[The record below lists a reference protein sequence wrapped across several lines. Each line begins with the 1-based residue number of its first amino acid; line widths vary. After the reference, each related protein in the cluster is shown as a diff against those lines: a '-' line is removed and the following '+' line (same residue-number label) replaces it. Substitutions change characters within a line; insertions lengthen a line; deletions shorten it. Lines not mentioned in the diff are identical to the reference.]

1 MIRRNN
7 YMKPFA
13 ISWTH
18 IRRSPYQALAAIL
31 TMFLTFLV
39 SGAFGLTVGTSL
51 LVLQYF
57 ESKPQSTVF
66 FKDTALKTDA
76 ETLKATLEATGKI
89 ANIKYVSKED
99 ALAIYKEQNKNDP
112 LLLEMV
118 NADIL
123 PASLEVSATDPRH
136 LKELEPIMKEAP
148 GVEEVV
154 YQKDVVDTLV
164 SWTNAVRLV
173 GGILAGLLAFDSIL
187 IVMTIIGMK
196 VALKKDEVEILKLIG
211 ASKWYIQLP
220 FLLEGGLYGI
230 AGGFMA
236 WLVIIIL
243 VVWFRTSM
251 LSFLGIIPIIQ
262 FIFGSLTSSAFI
274 GSSLGFLCILSAL
287 GFLLGGIGSLIA
299 LKKYI
304 TF

>member
-1 MIRRNN
+1 
-7 YMKPFA
+7 MKPLTT
-13 ISWTH
+13 SWTH
-18 IRRSPYQALAAIL
+18 IRRSPYQALAAVL

-39 SGAFGLTVGTSL
+39 SGVFGLTVATSF
-51 LVLQYF
+51 LVLHYF
-57 ESKPQSTVF
+57 ESKPQATVF
-66 FKDTALKTDA
+66 FNDTAQTPQI
-76 ETLKATLEATGKI
+76 ESLKAT
-89 ANIKYVSKED
+89 
-99 ALAIYKEQNKNDP
+99 LAIYKEQNKSDP

-136 LKELEPIMKEAP
+136 LKELEPIMKGAP
-148 GVEEVV
+148 GVEEVI

-173 GGILAGLLAFDSIL
+173 GSVLVVLLSIDAIL

-196 VALKKDEVEILKLIG
+196 VAMKKDEVEILKLIG

-220 FLLEGGLYGI
+220 FLLEGGMYGVV
-230 AGGFMA
+230 GSFMA
-236 WLVIIIL
+236 WLVMFIL
-243 VVWFRTSM
+243 ILWFRSSI
-251 LSFLGIIPIIQ
+251 LSFLGIIPIIGAVLGNLLSAA
-262 FIFGSLTSSAFI
+262 FFGCTI
-274 GSSLGFLCILSAL
+274 GFLFILSAL

-304 TF
+304 AF

>member
-1 MIRRNN
+1 
-7 YMKPFA
+7 MKPLRV
-13 ISWTH
+13 SWTH
-18 IRRSPYQALAAIL
+18 IRRSPYQAMAAIL

-39 SGAFGLTVGTSL
+39 SGAFGLTVATSF
-51 LVLQYF
+51 LVLHYF
-57 ESKPQSTVF
+57 ESKPQATVF
-66 FKDTALKTDA
+66 FKDDSQKAEADALST
-76 ETLKATLEATGKI
+76 TLNATGKI
-89 ANIKYVSKED
+89 ASLKYVSKEE

-136 LKELEPIMKEAP
+136 LKELEPIMKGAA
-148 GVEEVV
+148 GVEEVI

-173 GGILAGLLAFDSIL
+173 GGVLVILLSIDAIL

-196 VALKKDEVEILKLIG
+196 VALKKEEVEILKLIG
-211 ASKWYIQLP
+211 ASKWYIQFP
-220 FLLEGGLYGI
+220 FLLEGGIYGVL
-230 AGGFMA
+230 GGFMA
-236 WLVIIIL
+236 WVVIFSLIL
-243 VVWFRTSM
+243 WFRTAI
-251 LSFLGIIPIIQ
+251 LSFLGIIPIINI
-262 FIFGSLTSSAFI
+262 IFGNLLSSAFI
-274 GSSLGFLCILSAL
+274 LSVLGSLFILSAL

>member
-1 MIRRNN
+1 
-7 YMKPFA
+7 MKPLT

-18 IRRSPYQALAAIL
+18 IRRSPYQALAAVL

-39 SGAFGLTVGTSL
+39 SGAFGLTVATSF
-51 LVLQYF
+51 LVLRYF
-57 ESKPQSTVF
+57 ESKPQATVF
-66 FKDTALKTDA
+66 FKDTAEKSQADSLKT
-76 ETLKATLEATGKI
+76 TLEATGKT

-136 LKELEPIMKEAP
+136 LKELEPIMKAAE
-148 GVEEVV
+148 GVEEVI

-173 GGILAGLLAFDSIL
+173 GSILVVLLSFNAIL

-220 FLLEGGLYGI
+220 FLLEGGMYGVV
-230 AGGFMA
+230 GSFMA
-236 WLVIIIL
+236 WLIMLIL
-243 VVWFRTSM
+243 ILWFRTSI
-251 LSFLGIIPIIQ
+251 LSFLGIIPIISAVLGNLLSTA
-262 FIFGSLTSSAFI
+262 FFGCI
-274 GSSLGFLCILSAL
+274 IGFLFIISAL
-287 GFLLGGIGSLIA
+287 GFLLGGVGSLIA

-304 TF
+304 AF

>member
-1 MIRRNN
+1 
-7 YMKPFA
+7 MKPLRV
-13 ISWTH
+13 SWNH
-18 IRRSPYQALAAIL
+18 IRRSPYQAFAAIL

-39 SGAFGLTVGTSL
+39 SGAFGLTVATSL
-51 LVLQYF
+51 LVLSYF
-57 ESKPQSTVF
+57 ESKPQATVF
-66 FKDTALKTDA
+66 FKDTAEKSQADALKT
-76 ETLKATLEATGKI
+76 TLEATGKT

-99 ALAIYKEQNKNDP
+99 ALGIYKEQNKNDP

-123 PASLEVSATDPRH
+123 PASLEVSATDPRY
-136 LKELEPIMKEAP
+136 LKELEPIMKEAD
-148 GVEEVV
+148 GVEEVI

-173 GGILAGLLAFDSIL
+173 GGILIILLSLDSIL

-220 FLLEGGLYGI
+220 FLLEGGMYGVF
-230 AGGFMA
+230 GGFMA
-236 WLVIIIL
+236 WMVMFVLIL
-243 VVWFRTSM
+243 WFRASI
-251 LSFLGIIPIIQ
+251 LSFLGIIPIITT
-262 FIFGSLTSSAFI
+262 ILGSLLSSAFI
-274 GSSLGFLCILSAL
+274 GSSFGFFFILSSL
-287 GFLLGGIGSLIA
+287 GFLLGSIGSLVA

>member
-1 MIRRNN
+1 
-7 YMKPFA
+7 MKPLHV
-13 ISWTH
+13 SWTH
-18 IRRSPYQALAAIL
+18 IRRSPYQALAAVL

-39 SGAFGLTVGTSL
+39 SGAFGLTVVTSL

-57 ESKPQSTVF
+57 ESKPQATVF
-66 FKDTALKTDA
+66 FKDTAEKAEADTLKT
-76 ETLKATLEATGKI
+76 TLEATGKT
-89 ANIKYVSKED
+89 ASIKYVSKED
-99 ALAIYKEQNKNDP
+99 ALVIYKEQNKSDP

-136 LKELEPIMKEAP
+136 LKELEPIMKEAT
-148 GVEEVV
+148 GVEEVI

-164 SWTNAVRLV
+164 AWTNAVRLV
-173 GGILAGLLAFDSIL
+173 GGVLIALLSLDSIL

-220 FLLEGGLYGI
+220 FLLEGGMYGVL
-230 AGGFMA
+230 GGFMA
-236 WLVIIIL
+236 WTVMLVL
-243 VVWFRTSM
+243 LLWFRSSI

-262 FIFGSLTSSAFI
+262 AILGHLLSSAFI
-274 GSSLGFLCILSAL
+274 GCSLGFLFILSAL
-287 GFLLGGIGSLIA
+287 GFLLGSIGSLIA

-304 TF
+304 AF

>member
-1 MIRRNN
+1 
-7 YMKPFA
+7 MKPFA

-18 IRRSPYQALAAIL
+18 IRRSPYQSLAAVI
-31 TMFLTFLV
+31 TMFLTFLL
-39 SGAFGLTVGTSL
+39 SGVFSLTVGTSF

-57 ESKPQSTVF
+57 ESKPQATVF
-66 FKDTALKTDA
+66 FKDTSGKTDA
-76 ETLKATLEATGKI
+76 DVLKGTLEATGKI
-89 ANIKYVSKED
+89 AGIKYVSKED
-99 ALAIYKEQNKNDP
+99 ALAIYKEQNKDDP

-123 PASLEVSATDPRH
+123 PASLEVSATDPRYV
-136 LKELEPIMKEAP
+136 KELEPVMKESP
-148 GVEEVV
+148 GVEEVI

-173 GGILAGLLAFDSIL
+173 GSILAALLALDAIL
-187 IVMTIIGMK
+187 VVMTIIGMK

-220 FLLEGGLYGI
+220 FLLEGGTYGVSG
-230 AGGFMA
+230 AAMA
-236 WLVIIIL
+236 WVVMMVLI
-243 VVWFRTSM
+243 VWFRTTL
-251 LSFLGIIPIIQ
+251 LSFLGIIPLIHAMLQ
-262 FIFGSLTSSAFI
+262 SLTSTVFLACSF
-274 GSSLGFLCILSAL
+274 GFLIILSAL

>member
-1 MIRRNN
+1 
-7 YMKPFA
+7 MKPLI

-18 IRRSPYQALAAIL
+18 IRRSPYQALAAVL

-39 SGAFGLTVGTSL
+39 SGVFGLTVATSF
-51 LVLQYF
+51 LVLHYF
-57 ESKPQSTVF
+57 ESKPQATVF
-66 FKDTALKTDA
+66 FKDTAQKPQIDN
-76 ETLKATLEATGKI
+76 LKATLDATGKI

-136 LKELEPIMKEAP
+136 LKELEPIMKSAE
-148 GVEEVV
+148 GVEEVI

-173 GGILAGLLAFDSIL
+173 GGILAVLLSLDAIL

-220 FLLEGGLYGI
+220 FLLEGGLYGVV
-230 AGGFMA
+230 GGFMA
-236 WLVIIIL
+236 WLIMLVLII
-243 VVWFRTSM
+243 WFRTSIT
-251 LSFLGIIPIIQ
+251 SFLGIIPIVHAVL
-262 FIFGSLTSSAFI
+262 GNLVSSAFI
-274 GSSLGFLCILSAL
+274 GCSLGFLFILAAL
-287 GFLLGGIGSLIA
+287 GFLLGGVGSLIA

-304 TF
+304 AF

>member
-1 MIRRNN
+1 
-7 YMKPFA
+7 MKPLT

-18 IRRSPYQALAAIL
+18 IRRSPYQALAAVL

-39 SGAFGLTVGTSL
+39 SGAFGLSVATSF
-51 LVLQYF
+51 LVLHYF
-57 ESKPQSTVF
+57 ESKPQATVF
-66 FKDTALKTDA
+66 FKDTAEKSQADSLKT
-76 ETLKATLEATGKI
+76 TLEATGKI
-89 ANIKYVSKED
+89 ENIKYVSKED
-99 ALAIYKEQNKNDP
+99 ALAIYREQNKNDP

-123 PASLEVSATDPRH
+123 PASLEVSATDPRY
-136 LKELEPIMKEAP
+136 LKELEPIMKAAE
-148 GVEEVV
+148 GVEEVI

-173 GGILAGLLAFDSIL
+173 GSILVVLLSFNAIL

-220 FLLEGGLYGI
+220 FLLEGGMYGVV
-230 AGGFMA
+230 GSFMA
-236 WLVIIIL
+236 WVVMLIL
-243 VVWFRTSM
+243 ILWFRTSI
-251 LSFLGIIPIIQ
+251 LSFLGIIPIMSAVLGNLLSTA
-262 FIFGSLTSSAFI
+262 FFGCI
-274 GSSLGFLCILSAL
+274 IGFLFILSAL
-287 GFLLGGIGSLIA
+287 GFLLGGVGSLIA

-304 TF
+304 EF

>member
-1 MIRRNN
+1 
-7 YMKPFA
+7 MKPFTV
-13 ISWTH
+13 SWNH

-39 SGAFGLTVGTSL
+39 SGAFALTVLISF
-51 LVLQYF
+51 LVLGYF
-57 ESKPQSTVF
+57 ESKPQATVF
-66 FKDTALKTDA
+66 FKDTADKIQADALKT
-76 ETLKATLEATGKI
+76 TLEATGKT
-89 ANIKYVSKED
+89 ASIKYISKED
-99 ALAIYKEQNKNDP
+99 ALVIYKEQNKNDP

-136 LKELEPIMKEAP
+136 LKELEPIMKEAE
-148 GVEEVV
+148 GVEEVI

-173 GGILAGLLAFDSIL
+173 GGILAILLSLDAIL

-220 FLLEGGLYGI
+220 FLLEGGIYGI

-236 WLVIIIL
+236 WMVLFIL
-243 VVWFRTSM
+243 ILCFRTSI
-251 LSFLGIIPIIQ
+251 LSFLGIIPIITIILGN
-262 FIFGSLTSSAFI
+262 IFSVAFFGCSI
-274 GSSLGFLCILSAL
+274 GLLFILSAL
-287 GFLLGGIGSLIA
+287 GFLLGGVGSLIA
-299 LKKYI
+299 LRKYI
-304 TF
+304 TI

>member
-1 MIRRNN
+1 
-7 YMKPFA
+7 MKPFA

-18 IRRSPYQALAAIL
+18 IRRSPYQALAAVL

-39 SGAFGLTVGTSL
+39 TGAFGLTVATSF

-57 ESKPQSTVF
+57 ESKPQATVF
-66 FKDTALKTDA
+66 FKDDA
-76 ETLKATLEATGKI
+76 EKVQIEMLKAAIEGTGKT
-89 ANIKYVSKED
+89 ASVKYVSKED
-99 ALAIYKEQNKNDP
+99 ALAIYKEQNKSDP

-123 PASLEVSATDPRH
+123 PASLEVSALDPRF
-136 LKELEPIMKEAP
+136 LKELEPMMKEAA
-148 GVEEVV
+148 GVEEVI

-173 GGILAGLLAFDSIL
+173 GGVLVSLLSLDSIL

-211 ASKWYIQLP
+211 ASKWYIQFP
-220 FLLEGGLYGI
+220 FLLEGGLYGVL
-230 AGGFMA
+230 GGCMA
-236 WLVIIIL
+236 WGVMFALL
-243 VVWFRTSM
+243 LWFRTSL
-251 LSFLGIIPIIQ
+251 LSFLGSIPIIQ
-262 FIFGSLTSSAFI
+262 IMLSNPLSSVFI
-274 GSSLGFLCILSAL
+274 GSSLGFLFILSSL
-287 GFLLGGIGSLIA
+287 GFLLGSIGSLIA

-304 TF
+304 AF

>member
-1 MIRRNN
+1 
-7 YMKPFA
+7 MKPLT

-18 IRRSPYQALAAIL
+18 IRRSPYQALAAVL

-39 SGAFGLTVGTSL
+39 SGFFGLTVATSL
-51 LVLQYF
+51 LVLHYF
-57 ESKPQSTVF
+57 ESKPQATVF
-66 FKDTALKTDA
+66 FKDTADKSQADA
-76 ETLKATLEATGKI
+76 LKATLEATGKI

-136 LKELEPIMKEAP
+136 LKDLEPVMKSAE
-148 GVEEVV
+148 GVEEVI
-154 YQKDVVDTLV
+154 YQRDVVDTLV

-173 GGILAGLLAFDSIL
+173 GGILVALLSLDAIL

-220 FLLEGGLYGI
+220 FLLEGGIYGVV
-230 AGGFMA
+230 GGFMA
-236 WLVIIIL
+236 WCIMLVLIL
-243 VVWFRTSM
+243 WFRTSI
-251 LSFLGIIPIIQ
+251 LSFLGIIPII
-262 FIFGSLTSSAFI
+262 GLL
-274 GSSLGFLCILSAL
+274 LGTILSAPFL
-287 GFLLGGIGSLIA
+287 GSIIGFLFILSAFGFLLGGIGSLIA

-304 TF
+304 AF

>member
-1 MIRRNN
+1 
-7 YMKPFA
+7 MKPFTV
-13 ISWTH
+13 SWTH

-39 SGAFGLTVGTSL
+39 TGAFGITVATSFL
-51 LVLQYF
+51 ILNYF
-57 ESKPQSTVF
+57 ESKPQATVF
-66 FKDTALKTDA
+66 FDDA
-76 ETLKATLEATGKI
+76 ATEEQIQTLKGALEQTEQVATIT
-89 ANIKYVSKED
+89 YVSKED
-99 ALAIYKEQNKNDP
+99 ALVIYKEQNKNDP

-118 NADIL
+118 NAEIL

-136 LKELEPIMKEAP
+136 LKALEPIMKEAE
-148 GVEEVV
+148 GVEEVI

-173 GGILAGLLAFDSIL
+173 GGILVILLSLDSIL

-220 FLLEGGLYGI
+220 FLLEGGLYGVV
-230 AGGFMA
+230 GSFMA
-236 WLVIIIL
+236 WMVMMIL
-243 VVWFRTSM
+243 ILCFRTTIV
-251 LSFLGIIPIIQ
+251 SFLGIIPIISA
-262 FIFGSLTSSAFI
+262 ILGSVVSMTFI
-274 GSSLGFLCILSAL
+274 GCSIGFLFVLSAL

-299 LKKYI
+299 LRKYI

>member
-1 MIRRNN
+1 
-7 YMKPFA
+7 MKPFA
-13 ISWTH
+13 VSWTH

-39 SGAFGLTVGTSL
+39 SGAFGLTVATSF
-51 LVLQYF
+51 LVLGYF
-57 ESKPQSTVF
+57 ESKPQATVF
-66 FKDTALKTDA
+66 FKDTADKVQVDALKT
-76 ETLKATLEATGKI
+76 TLEATGKT
-89 ANIKYVSKED
+89 ANIKYISKED

-136 LKELEPIMKEAP
+136 LKELEPIMKEAA
-148 GVEEVV
+148 GVGEVI

-173 GGILAGLLAFDSIL
+173 GGILAILLSLDAIL

-220 FLLEGGLYGI
+220 FLLEGGMYGVI
-230 AGGFMA
+230 GSFMA
-236 WLVIIIL
+236 WFVMMVLIL
-243 VVWFRTSM
+243 WFRTSI
-251 LSFLGIIPIIQ
+251 LSFLGIIPIINV
-262 FIFGSLTSSAFI
+262 ILGNILSTAFLGCSI
-274 GSSLGFLCILSAL
+274 GLLFILSAL
-287 GFLLGGIGSLIA
+287 GFLLGGVGSLIA

-304 TF
+304 TI

>member
-1 MIRRNN
+1 
-7 YMKPFA
+7 MKPFA

-18 IRRSPYQALAAIL
+18 IRRSPYQSLAAVI
-31 TMFLTFLV
+31 TMFLTFLL
-39 SGAFGLTVGTSL
+39 SGVFSLTVGTSF

-57 ESKPQSTVF
+57 ESKPQATVF
-66 FKDTALKTDA
+66 FKDTSGKTDA
-76 ETLKATLEATGKI
+76 DVLKGTLEATGKI
-89 ANIKYVSKED
+89 AGIKYVSKED
-99 ALAIYKEQNKNDP
+99 ALAIYKEQNKDDP

-123 PASLEVSATDPRH
+123 PASLEVSATDPRY
-136 LKELEPIMKEAP
+136 LKELEPVMKESP
-148 GVEEVV
+148 GVEEVI

-173 GGILAGLLAFDSIL
+173 GSILAALLALDAIL
-187 IVMTIIGMK
+187 VVMTIIGMK

-220 FLLEGGLYGI
+220 FLLEGGTYGVSG
-230 AGGFMA
+230 AAMA
-236 WLVIIIL
+236 WVVMMVLI
-243 VVWFRTSM
+243 VWFRTTL
-251 LSFLGIIPIIQ
+251 LSFLGIIPLIHAMLQ
-262 FIFGSLTSSAFI
+262 SLTSTVFLACSF
-274 GSSLGFLCILSAL
+274 GFLIILSAL